1 MDRIQNVL
9 ASTVTATNGQSP
21 GMTRAAEM
29 LARPDSLMG
38 NAQAQG
44 IGSFSNILTTAIES
58 VHKAQT
64 EAGVLQKG
72 YQAGDPEVG
81 LEQTMIAMNKAS
93 LSFQMLTQA
102 RNKVVTAY
110 NEIMNMPV

>member
-9 ASTVTATNGQSP
+9 ASTVAATSGQST

-29 LARPDSLMG
+29 LARPDALMG
-38 NAQAQG
+38 SSQVQG
-44 IGSFSNILTTAIES
+44 AGSFSNILTTAIES
-58 VHKAQT
+58 VHQAQA
-64 EAGVLQKG
+64 EAGALQKG
-72 YQAGDPEVG
+72 YQLGDSDVG

>member
-1 MDRIQNVL
+1 MDRVHNVL
-9 ASTVTATNGQSP
+9 ALTVAATGGQSA

-29 LARPDSLMG
+29 LARPDMPRGPSAAEG
-38 NAQAQG
+38 A
-44 IGSFSNILTTAIES
+44 GSFSSILGSAIES
-58 VHKAQT
+58 VHRAQS
-64 EAGVLQKG
+64 EASMLQKG
-72 YQAGDPEVG
+72 YQSADPEVG